1 MHLLSVGVV
10 FVVLPDEALCLALHH
25 QLQLVLP
32 EGFRLLH
39 ERHLAE
45 VFGTTISG
53 THKCFLH

>member
-1 MHLLSVGVV
+1 MHLLSVCVV
-10 FVVLPDEALCLALHH
+10 FVVLSDEALGLAFHH

-45 VFGTTISG
+45 FFGTTISG
-53 THKCFLH
+53 IHKCKL

>member
-1 MHLLSVGVV
+1 MHLLSVCVV
-10 FVVLPDEALCLALHH
+10 FVVLSDEALGLALHH

-45 VFGTTISG
+45 VFGTTISRIR
-53 THKCFLH
+53 K